1 MLSHKSRQVAGC
13 SKRNSALDT
22 RHWIYFLDDA
32 LQVTYEACRIGF
44 ASKGSSRRRQELLAF
59 LPLFLSCRYPANC
72 SRRCNAPTT
81 STILSTIP
89 FYSVSLTLDAGF
101 RHGNTLLAYRYIC
114 PIHAPIPSPHT
125 ISDFRE
131 YRPLPMYVTKIRKP
145 NVNF

>member
-1 MLSHKSRQVAGC
+1 MLSHKSRQVTGC
-13 SKRNSALDT
+13 SKRNPALDT

-59 LPLFLSCRYPANC
+59 LPLFLHRYPANC

-101 RHGNTLLAYRYIC
+101 IARRHPARLSIHLPNPRANTFAAY
-114 PIHAPIPSPHT
+114 
-125 ISDFRE
+125 DFRLSSVSPT
-131 YRPLPMYVTKIRKP
+131 YLCT
-145 NVNF
+145 